1 MEPSTGGVMEYA
13 IAILGIIAW
22 PIAVYY
28 VFVSL
33 FNNVDTYLERNANKK
48 VDTELNDIKESTQQ
62 DIDQIEAKVLKLQE
76 SVTVIQNGLQWK
88 K

>member
-1 MEPSTGGVMEYA
+1 MEYA